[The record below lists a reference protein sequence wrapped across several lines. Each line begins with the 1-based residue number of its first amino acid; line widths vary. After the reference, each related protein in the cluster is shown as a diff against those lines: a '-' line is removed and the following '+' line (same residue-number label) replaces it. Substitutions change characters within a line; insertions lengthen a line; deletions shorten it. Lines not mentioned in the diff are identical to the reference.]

1 MTKCFHSSLTAILLI
16 ALSLCLSSCKSKPG
30 KIIFLGVEKSQIE
43 TQLNSLLET
52 FYPRIIDTVNGGYW
66 TNFENDWTLSP
77 AQEKMLV
84 TQARGLWTAAR
95 AAEIFPDNPTW
106 HLAADQ
112 GYEFLTRHMW
122 DSINGGFYQAYFPN
136 AVQKVDA
143 SFKLAY
149 GNAFALYALA
159 QYAKIN
165 PDPQALAW
173 VKKTFN
179 WLETALHDSVDLGYF
194 SVSLPKTLLKSG
206 AIPAEARYM
215 SQGDVFR
222 KDQNTSI
229 HLMEALTTT
238 CQVLHEETVKAR
250 LAEMISLVRDSM
262 TTQEGYLKLYFDRK
276 WRPVSNAGLSRE
288 EILKNIQIDHIS
300 FGHNIETAYLL
311 IDAAKTL
318 YGEPDSLTLHVS
330 KKLIDHTL
338 AWGFD
343 RDFYGL
349 FDKGYAFVTDSVE
362 VIDSVK
368 VWWAQA
374 ETWHACALFAGLYPE
389 EPVYQEAFVNM
400 WSYINK
406 ELIDPQFGGWYNSGL
421 DKSPATIRERKAH
434 AWKGCYHDGR
444 ALMQVW
450 QYAGGKAQE
459 PRAKSQDRDK

>member
-1 MTKCFHSSLTAILLI
+1 MTKYFHSSAAAILLI
-16 ALSLCLSSCKSKPG
+16 ALIVCFTGCKSATDKNTY
-30 KIIFLGVEKSQIE
+30 LGVEKSQIE
-43 TQLNSLLET
+43 TQLNNLLEN

-77 AQEKMLV
+77 DQEKMLV

-95 AAEIFPDNPTW
+95 AAEIFPDNPTY

-122 DSINGGFYQAYFPN
+122 DSVNGGFYQTYNPN
-136 AVQKVDA
+136 TVQKVDA
-143 SFKLAY
+143 SYKLAY

-159 QYAKIN
+159 QYVKIN
-165 PDPQALAW
+165 PDPMALAW
-173 VKKTFN
+173 VKKTFD
-179 WLETALHDSVDLGYF
+179 WLETALHDSTDLGYF
-194 SVSLPKTLLKSG
+194 SVFLPKSALITGKSPEE
-206 AIPAEARYM
+206 IHYI

-238 CQVLHEETVKAR
+238 YQVLPEETVKAR
-250 LAEMISLVRDSM
+250 LTEMVSLVRDSM
-262 TTQEGYLKLYFDRK
+262 TTPQGYLQLFFDRK
-276 WRPVSNAGLSRE
+276 WQPVSNTGLPRE
-288 EILKNIQIDHIS
+288 EIMKNIQIDHIS

-311 IDAAKTL
+311 IDAAQAL
-318 YGEPDSLTLHVS
+318 YGKPDNLTLGVA

-343 RDFYGL
+343 QDFNGL
-349 FDKGYAFVTDSVE
+349 FDKGYSFIPDSIE

-374 ETWHACALFAGLYPE
+374 EAWHACALFAGFFPE
-389 EPVYQEAFVNM
+389 EPVFQEAFSNM
-400 WSYINK
+400 WDYLNK
-406 ELIDPQFGGWYNSGL
+406 ELIDPQYGGWYNSGL
-421 DKSPATIRERKAH
+421 DKSPSTIRERKAH

-450 QYAGGKAQE
+450 QYANGKQN
-459 PRAKSQDRDK
+459 QDSDK

>member
-1 MTKCFHSSLTAILLI
+1 MTKCYHSSAATILLI
-16 ALSLCLSSCKSKPG
+16 ALTVCFTGCKSAPDKNTY
-30 KIIFLGVEKSQIE
+30 LDVEKSQIE
-43 TQLNSLLET
+43 TQLNNLLENY
-52 FYPRIIDTVNGGYW
+52 YPRIIDTVNGGYW

-77 AQEKMLV
+77 DQEKMLV

-95 AAEIFPDNPTW
+95 AAEIFPDNPTY

-122 DSINGGFYQAYFPN
+122 DTLNGGFYQTYFPN

-143 SFKLAY
+143 SYKLAY
-149 GNAFALYALA
+149 GNAFALFALA

-165 PDPQALAW
+165 PDPQALEW
-173 VKKTFN
+173 VKKAFN

-194 SVSLPKTLLKSG
+194 SVSLPNLALMAGKTPEE
-206 AIPAEARYM
+206 IQYI

-238 CQVLHEETVKAR
+238 YQVLPEEKVKAR
-250 LAEMISLVRDSM
+250 LTEMISLVRDSM
-262 TTQEGYLKLYFDRK
+262 TTPDGYLKLFFDRK
-276 WRPVSNAGLSRE
+276 WQPVSNTGSPRE

-311 IDAAKTL
+311 VDASKSL
-318 YGEPDSLTLHVS
+318 YGEPDSLTLQVS

-349 FDKGYAFVTDSVE
+349 FDKGYAFVPDSVE

-374 ETWHACALFAGLYPE
+374 EAWHACALFAGLYPD
-389 EPVYQEAFVNM
+389 EPVYREAFADM
-400 WSYINK
+400 WDYINK
-406 ELIDPQFGGWYNSGL
+406 ELIDSQHGGWYNSGL

-450 QYAGGKAQE
+450 LYSREKEPRIKSQE
-459 PRAKSQDRDK
+459 PR

>member
-1 MTKCFHSSLTAILLI
+1 MTKCFHSSAAAILLI
-16 ALSLCLSSCKSKPG
+16 ALIMCFTSCNTATEKTTY
-30 KIIFLGVEKSQIE
+30 LGVEKAQIE
-43 TQLNSLLET
+43 SQLNNLLEN

-77 AQEKMLV
+77 DQEKMLV

-95 AAEIFPDNPTW
+95 AAEIFPDNPTY

-122 DSINGGFYQAYFPN
+122 DSVNGGFYQTYNPT

-143 SFKLAY
+143 SYKLAY

-173 VKKTFN
+173 VKKTFD
-179 WLETALHDSVDLGYF
+179 WLEIVLHDSADLGYF
-194 SVSLPKTLLKSG
+194 SVSLPKSALLAGKTPEE
-206 AIPAEARYM
+206 IQFI
-215 SQGDVFR
+215 SQGDVYR

-238 CQVLHEETVKAR
+238 YQVLPEEKVKAR
-250 LAEMISLVRDSM
+250 LTEMISLVRDSM
-262 TTQEGYLKLYFDRK
+262 TTSEGYLKQFFNRK
-276 WRPVSNAGLSRE
+276 WQPVSNAGLPRE
-288 EILKNIQIDHIS
+288 EILKNLEIDHIS

-311 IDAAKTL
+311 VDAAKAL
-318 YGEPDSLTLHVS
+318 YGEPDSLTLLVS

-343 RDFYGL
+343 RDFYGV
-349 FDKGYAFVTDSVE
+349 FDKGYAFVPDSVE

-368 VWWAQA
+368 VWWVQA
-374 ETWHACALFAGLYPE
+374 EAWHACALFAGLYPD
-389 EPVYQEAFVNM
+389 EPVYQEAFVEM
-400 WSYINK
+400 WDYINK
-406 ELIDPQFGGWYNSGL
+406 ELIDPQYGGWYNSGL
-421 DKSPATIRERKAH
+421 DKSPATIHERKAH

-450 QYAGGKAQE
+450 QYARK
-459 PRAKSQDRDK
+459 